1 LERRATLL
9 EVENLSVQYAAFKAL
24 HDVSLSVEDG
34 LIVSIVG
41 ANGAGKSTLINAISG
56 MIRPKAGRVVFDGV
70 TLSTMAPHDVVR
82 LGVVQVP
89 EGRKL
94 FPDLTVYENL
104 LVGGSHKRAK
114 AERSATLEEVYD
126 LFPVLRERHVQLAR
140 TLSGGEQQMLAIGRA
155 MMSKPKLLMM
165 DEPSLGLA
173 PIVVQSIF
181 GVIKELKR
189 RGLTILLVE
198 QNIRHSLQISD
209 YAYVLETGQVVLEG
223 TGQAVLAD
231 EHTTAAY
238 IGAN

>member
-1 LERRATLL
+1 MLK
-9 EVENLSVQYAAFKAL
+9 VENLSVQYTAFKAL
-24 HDVSLSVEDG
+24 QDVSLEVDAG

-41 ANGAGKSTLINAISG
+41 ANGSGKSTLINTISG
-56 MIRPKAGRVVFDGV
+56 LLRPTAGRVRFEDQV
-70 TLSTMAPHDVVR
+70 LSEMSPHDIVR
-82 LGVVQVP
+82 FGVVQVP

-94 FPDLTVYENL
+94 FPDLTVLENL

-114 AERSATLEEVYD
+114 EVRTQTLDEVLA
-126 LFPVLRERHVQLAR
+126 LFPVLGERQSQLAR

-181 GVIKELKR
+181 GVVKKLKEL
-189 RGLTILLVE
+189 GLTILLVE

-209 YAYVLETGQVVLEG
+209 YAYVLETGQIVLQG
-223 TGQAVLAD
+223 TGAAVLAD

-238 IGAN
+238 LGA

>member
-1 LERRATLL
+1 LL
-9 EVENLSVQYAAFKAL
+9 KVENLSVQYAAFKAL
-24 HDVSLSVEDG
+24 HGVSLSVEDG

-56 MIRPKAGRVVFDGV
+56 MVRPKEGRILFDGE
-70 TLSTMAPHDVVR
+70 TLTAMAPHDVVR

-94 FPDLTVYENL
+94 FPDLTVFENL

-114 AERSATLEEVYD
+114 AERNATIEEVYD
-126 LFPVLRERHVQLAR
+126 LFPVLKERNTQLAR

-223 TGQAVLAD
+223 TGEAVLAD

-238 IGAN
+238 IGAS

>member
-1 LERRATLL
+1 LERRSELL
-9 EVENLSVQYAAFKAL
+9 KVENLSVQYAAFKAL
-24 HDVSLSVEDG
+24 HGVSLSVEDG

-56 MIRPKAGRVVFDGV
+56 MIRPKEGRVTFDGE

-94 FPDLTVYENL
+94 FPDLSVFENL

-114 AERSATLEEVYD
+114 AERSATIEEVYD
-126 LFPVLRERHVQLAR
+126 LFPVLKERNTQLAR

-181 GVIKELKR
+181 GVVKELKR

-223 TGQAVLAD
+223 TGQEVLAD

-238 IGAN
+238 IGTA

>member
-1 LERRATLL
+1 MLK
-9 EVENLSVQYAAFKAL
+9 VENLSVQYAAFKAL
-24 HDVSLSVEDG
+24 HGVSLSVEDG

-56 MIRPKAGRVVFDGV
+56 MIRPKEGRVTFDGE

-94 FPDLTVYENL
+94 FPDLSVFENL

-114 AERSATLEEVYD
+114 AERSATIEEVYD
-126 LFPVLRERHVQLAR
+126 LFPVLKERNTQLAR

-181 GVIKELKR
+181 GVVKELKR

-223 TGQAVLAD
+223 TGQEVLAD

-238 IGAN
+238 IGTA

>member
-1 LERRATLL
+1 LL
-9 EVENLSVQYAAFKAL
+9 KVENLSVQYAAFKAL
-24 HDVSLSVEDG
+24 EGVSLSVDDG

-56 MIRPKAGRVVFDGV
+56 MIRPKQGRVVFDGE

-82 LGVVQVP
+82 RGVVQVP
-89 EGRKL
+89 EGRML
-94 FPDLTVYENL
+94 FPDLTVFENL

-126 LFPVLRERHVQLAR
+126 LFPVLRERHAQLAR

-198 QNIRHSLQISD
+198 QNIRHSLQIAD
-209 YAYVLETGQVVLEG
+209 YAYVLETGRVVLEG
-223 TGQAVLAD
+223 TGQEVLAD
-231 EHTTAAY
+231 EHTMAAY
-238 IGAN
+238 IGAA